1 MKNFELIDNLF
12 QVLLLFCL
20 ALSSG
25 IFALHHKSRS
35 LMVLSLAYACFAMGT
50 TYYVLYLVII
60 GIWPQVFYV
69 AEISWLSAWLFYLS
83 AQILRTEGVKH
94 RFYIPAAA
102 VAAII
107 AVVAFTDQVFGP
119 SYFIS
124 ALFSLTAGATV
135 YFSISNMKYSTV
147 HKGMDIL
154 MICCVVLQ
162 LLVYLVSDFTQD
174 YTHFNLYFAVDIIF
188 DLSMAALLPLT
199 LREVKRN

>member
-83 AQILRTEGVKH
+83 AQILRREGVKH

-107 AVVAFTDQVFGP
+107 AVVAFADQVFGP

-124 ALFSLTAGATV
+124 VLFSLTAGATV
-135 YFSISNMKYSTV
+135 YSTV

-174 YTHFNLYFAVDIIF
+174 YTHFNLYFAVDITF
-188 DLSMAALLPLT
+188 NLSMAALLPLT

>member
-12 QVLLLFCL
+12 QLLLLFCL

-25 IFALHHKSRS
+25 IFALRHKSRI
-35 LMVLSLAYACFAMGT
+35 LIILALAYACFAMGT

-83 AQILRTEGVKH
+83 AQVLRTEGVKH
-94 RFYIPAAA
+94 RFSIPAAA

-107 AVVAFTDQVFGP
+107 AVAAFVNQAFGP

-135 YFSISNMKYSTV
+135 YFSISNMKYSAV
-147 HKGMDIL
+147 SKRMDIL

-162 LLVYLVSDFTQD
+162 LLVYLTSDFTQD
-174 YTHFNLYFAVDIIF
+174 YTHFNLYFAVDITF
-188 DLSMAALLPLT
+188 SLSMAALLPLT
-199 LREVKRN
+199 LREVEQN

>member
-69 AEISWLSAWLFYLS
+69 AEISWLSAWLF
-83 AQILRTEGVKH
+83 
-94 RFYIPAAA
+94 
-102 VAAII
+102 
-107 AVVAFTDQVFGP
+107 
-119 SYFIS
+119 
-124 ALFSLTAGATV
+124 
-135 YFSISNMKYSTV
+135 
-147 HKGMDIL
+147 
-154 MICCVVLQ
+154 
-162 LLVYLVSDFTQD
+162 
-174 YTHFNLYFAVDIIF
+174 
-188 DLSMAALLPLT
+188 
-199 LREVKRN
+199 

>member
-25 IFALHHKSRS
+25 IFALRHKNRS
-35 LMVLSLAYACFAMGT
+35 LMVLALAYACFAMGT

-83 AQILRTEGVKH
+83 AQILRTEGIKH

-107 AVVAFTDQVFGP
+107 AVVAFVDQVFGP

-174 YTHFNLYFAVDIIF
+174 YTHFNLYFAVDITF
-188 DLSMAALLPLT
+188 NLSMAALLPLT